1 MADEAPTEAGGVSK
15 TACKKAADDAG
26 KAAKKKP
33 DPEGLALIEQAK
45 EAYAAKDLEKAFAL
59 YKEAEEKCKNSTM
72 DAVPKEKKPKG
83 PNLHAAATDAAAE
96 PAADDATA
104 AEAEKKPRLYL
115 SNPEENLQAKPTREG
130 MAAGCNYALNPP
142 AKLKKHLE
150 TTGGAYRTRFPPEPN
165 GYLHIGHAK
174 AMNFNF
180 GQARIAREMGKGGTT
195 VMRFDDTNPAAEK
208 QEFIDS
214 ILDNLKWLGH
224 EPARVTYSSDY
235 FQELYDLAV
244 QLIKDGGAYVCHQT
258 GPEIKASRELLRAYH
273 GRGLKASERGPLP
286 QGAASPWRDRPVAEN
301 LAEFRK
307 MKQGRYAQGTAFLR
321 HKGDL
326 FSENSSMWDLAAYRI
341 IYQAHPHTGDAW
353 CIYPTYDYTH
363 CIVDSLEDITHS
375 LCTLEFAQRQAADGP
390 YYHLLHSLGMYKPV
404 TWEYSRLNLTH
415 AVMSKRKLKFL
426 VVYGYV
432 GGWDDPRLCTLN
444 GLRRRGYTGAT
455 LNRFCEAVGVTRAA
469 MVARNE
475 LLEQLARQVS
485 WRSSWRSPCPP
496 DGLAL
501 LMDGL
506 ALPLDGLLPLRAS
519 DGLRLHL

>member
-1 MADEAPTEAGGVSK
+1 
-15 TACKKAADDAG
+15 
-26 KAAKKKP
+26 
-33 DPEGLALIEQAK
+33 
-45 EAYAAKDLEKAFAL
+45 
-59 YKEAEEKCKNSTM
+59 
-72 DAVPKEKKPKG
+72 
-83 PNLHAAATDAAAE
+83 
-96 PAADDATA
+96 
-104 AEAEKKPRLYL
+104 
-115 SNPEENLQAKPTREG
+115 
-130 MAAGCNYALNPP
+130 
-142 AKLKKHLE
+142 
-150 TTGGAYRTRFPPEPN
+150 
-165 GYLHIGHAK
+165 
-174 AMNFNF
+174 
-180 GQARIAREMGKGGTT
+180 
-195 VMRFDDTNPAAEK
+195 
-208 QEFIDS
+208 
-214 ILDNLKWLGH
+214 
-224 EPARVTYSSDY
+224 
-235 FQELYDLAV
+235 
-244 QLIKDGGAYVCHQT
+244 
-258 GPEIKASRELLRAYH
+258 
-273 GRGLKASERGPLP
+273 
-286 QGAASPWRDRPVAEN
+286 
-301 LAEFRK
+301 

-485 WRSSWRSPCPP
+485 WRSSWRS
-496 DGLAL
+496 
-501 LMDGL
+501 DGL
-506 ALPLDGLLPLRAS
+506 ALPPGWPRFANGWPRLAPGWPRAPAC
-519 DGLRLHL
+519 L